1 MTDRFGF
8 IQYGLAVADKV
19 SVCTVKDGCLGQL
32 VKRTRHC
39 AVIAY
44 HFPMV
49 RAFWAGHVLH
59 QRVVV
64 WVNINS
70 EFVVDADRLAF

>member
-1 MTDRFGF
+1 MADRFGF

-32 VKRTRHC
+32 VKRTCHS
-39 AVIAY
+39 AVIAND
-44 HFPMV
+44 FPMV
-49 RAFWAGHVLH
+49 RPLWAGRILH

-70 EFVVDADRLAF
+70 EFVVNADRLAF